1 MSEKQFPQ
9 GIRVE
14 KRENSPSF
22 LIASLGIKVEE
33 FYAWMKE
40 HEKVNGYVNVDI
52 KLSKSG
58 KLYADYNDWQP
69 TTQLKTE
76 TRVDEE
82 ISPADIPF

>member
-1 MSEKQFPQ
+1 MADKEFPQ

-40 HEKVNGYVNVDI
+40 HEKVNGWVNLDLKV
-52 KLSKSG
+52 SKNG
-58 KLYADYNDWQP
+58 KMYADLNDWQP
-69 TTQLKTE
+69 TEQMKKE
-76 TRVDEE
+76 NPVEE
-82 ISPADIPF
+82 DIDVSEIPF